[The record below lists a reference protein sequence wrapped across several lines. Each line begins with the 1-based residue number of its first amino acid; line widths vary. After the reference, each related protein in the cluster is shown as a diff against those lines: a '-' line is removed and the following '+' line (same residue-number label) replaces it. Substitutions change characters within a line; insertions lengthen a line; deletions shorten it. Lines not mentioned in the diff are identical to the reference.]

1 LVLPVLLFVVVEEA
15 SNLVV
20 IGDWEAAVAAAAAL
34 SLENRRPNSL
44 LG

>member
-1 LVLPVLLFVVVEEA
+1 VLLFVVVEEA

-20 IGDWEAAVAAAAAL
+20 IGDWEVAATAAAAL